1 MPNWIYNNLRI
12 DGPKESVKRIMDQMS
27 NPLKDCKDDIV
38 FSFFNIVSPTDNEDY
53 NKNWYDWN
61 IQNWGV
67 KWDINQSEINLEGP
81 FEFDDNMIVSYS
93 FNTPWECPYKAIKR
107 LSEQYPD
114 VIFSLEYE
122 SGSESEVYEF
132 FEGGLKIEV

>member
-81 FEFDDNMIVSYS
+81 FEFDDNMIVSYN
-93 FNTPWECPYKAIKR
+93 FNTPWESPYKAIKR

-132 FEGGLKIEV
+132 FEGGFKN